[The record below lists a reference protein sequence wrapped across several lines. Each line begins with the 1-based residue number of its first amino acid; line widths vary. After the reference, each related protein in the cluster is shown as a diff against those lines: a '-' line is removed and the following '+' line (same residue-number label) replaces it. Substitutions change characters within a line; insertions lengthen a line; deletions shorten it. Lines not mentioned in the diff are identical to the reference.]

1 MIELIAQAKREIAWA
16 ITRKKETNKQTKNQ
30 QNHGPSSQHV
40 VKKNLFDKRSLT
52 VNTPITLIQQKQ

>member
-16 ITRKKETNKQTKNQ
+16 ITRKKKTNKQTKNQ

-40 VKKNLFDKRSLT
+40 VK
-52 VNTPITLIQQKQ
+52 